1 MGHLRRRR
9 MRFERLQNNIN
20 LLKKFSNNKR
30 IASSLFSQLERQY
43 LTKLDYSNTQKNLLS
58 KINSL
63 ESLKK
68 DKIKNNKE
76 ILENTN
82 SSIQTNKRK
91 LMYDQRENKLYTTIF
106 SVLKL
111 VLLIM
116 GIAVIILLSKK
127 KYKFII
133 GYFIFFF
140 NYLTHLHLHHH
151 LKSCY

>member
-1 MGHLRRRR
+1 MGI
-9 MRFERLQNNIN
+9 RFERLQNNIN
-20 LLKKFSNNKR
+20 LLKKFTNNKR
-30 IASSLFSQLERQY
+30 VASSLFSQLERQY

-68 DKIKNNKE
+68 DKIRNNKE

-82 SSIQTNKRK
+82 SNIQTNKRK
-91 LMYDQRENKLYTTIF
+91 LMYDQKENKLYTSIF

-127 KYKFII
+127 K
-133 GYFIFFF
+133 
-140 NYLTHLHLHHH
+140 L
-151 LKSCY
+151 

>member
-68 DKIKNNKE
+68 DKIRNNKE

-127 KYKFII
+127 KI
-133 GYFIFFF
+133 
-140 NYLTHLHLHHH
+140 
-151 LKSCY
+151 

>member
-1 MGHLRRRR
+1 M
-9 MRFERLQNNIN
+9 F
-20 LLKKFSNNKR
+20 
-30 IASSLFSQLERQY
+30 
-43 LTKLDYSNTQKNLLS
+43 
-58 KINSL
+58 
-63 ESLKK
+63 KK
-68 DKIKNNKE
+68 DKNQNIEDISKDVYVRKCFFFESKITNNKE

-127 KYKFII
+127 KI
-133 GYFIFFF
+133 
-140 NYLTHLHLHHH
+140 
-151 LKSCY
+151 

>member
-127 KYKFII
+127 KI
-133 GYFIFFF
+133 
-140 NYLTHLHLHHH
+140 
-151 LKSCY
+151 

>member
-1 MGHLRRRR
+1 MGI
-9 MRFERLQNNIN
+9 RFERLQNNIN
-20 LLKKFSNNKR
+20 LLKKFTNNKR
-30 IASSLFSQLERQY
+30 VASSLFSQLERQY

-68 DKIKNNKE
+68 DKIRNNKE

-127 KYKFII
+127 K
-133 GYFIFFF
+133 
-140 NYLTHLHLHHH
+140 L
-151 LKSCY
+151 